1 MSENAPKGT
10 YALISLGC
18 PKNLVDSERMAGL
31 LRLRG
36 YRMVER
42 PEEAQ
47 FVVINTCGFIRDA
60 RDESLGIIEEMLALK
75 RQGRVGGVIVTG
87 CLAERDREGLLDRFP
102 EIDQVVGVFA
112 RDEITTVAGLLG
124 QQSTPQHP
132 TTRAHF
138 REAPKLAMADD
149 DRLRMTSAHVAYLKI
164 AEGCD
169 RKCAFC
175 SIPQLR
181 GPYASKPIEQVVAEA
196 QHLADDGVR
205 ELVLVAQD
213 TSYYG
218 VDLYGKP
225 RLVDLLPQLEAIDSL
240 AWIRL
245 MYLYPNLI
253 DDQLIDLLSSAKKVL
268 PYLDLPLQHINDK
281 ILRQMRRGISRTQ
294 TERLLDRLRGRI
306 DSVVLRTTLLV
317 GFPGEGEA
325 EFDELVEFVQS
336 RKFERL
342 GVFGYSNEPGTP
354 AEKLSDHP
362 SAEETKAR
370 CDRLLAVQ
378 QEIAFAWGENQVGRR
393 LDVLIDR
400 DIPGPD
406 TPGVGDA
413 YVGRTYAD
421 APEIDGLV
429 YITGEN
435 LAAGRIVPCEIVAAR
450 DYDLIGAAVE
460 EPR

>member
-1 MSENAPKGT
+1 MPVSQNPLKGT

-18 PKNLVDSERMAGL
+18 PKNLIDSERMAGL
-31 LRLRG
+31 LRLDG

-42 PEEAQ
+42 PEEAE
-47 FVVINTCGFIRDA
+47 FVVVNTCGFIRDA
-60 RDESLGIIEEMLALK
+60 RDESLGIIEEMLRLK
-75 RQGRVGGVIVTG
+75 RQGRLGGVIVTG

-124 QQSTPQHP
+124 QQATPQHP

-138 REAPKLAMADD
+138 REAPKLALADD

-175 SIPQLR
+175 SIPRLR
-181 GPYASKPIEQVVAEA
+181 GPYASKSIEQVIAEA

-205 ELVLVAQD
+205 EIVLVAQD

-218 VDLYGKP
+218 LDLYGEP
-225 RLVDLLPQLEAIDSL
+225 RLADLLPQLEAIDGL

-253 DDQLIDLLSSAKKVL
+253 DDRLIELLASAKKVL

-281 ILRQMRRGISRTQ
+281 ILQRMRRGISRAQ

-306 DSVVLRTTLLV
+306 ESLVLRTTLLV

-325 EFDELVEFVQS
+325 EFDELIEFVQS
-336 RKFERL
+336 RQFERL

-362 SAEETKAR
+362 SEDETEAR
-370 CDRLLAVQ
+370 CDQLLAVQ
-378 QEIAFAWGENQVGRR
+378 QEIAFAWGESQVGRR

-400 DIPGPD
+400 DIPGEK
-406 TPGVGDA
+406 DA

-421 APEIDGLV
+421 APEIDGVV
-429 YITGEN
+429 YVTGEN
-435 LAAGRIVPCEIVAAR
+435 LAAGQIVLCEIVAAR